1 MFLDEAK
8 IRVQGGRG
16 GDGVISFLSNRH
28 NPRGGPDGGDG
39 GPGGDVVLRASARM
53 STLYS
58 FRNEPTFRGGDGG
71 PGGRNLRHG
80 ARGKDTVVDV
90 PAGTVVR
97 DLTTGE
103 IIADLAAPG
112 KEVILARGGE
122 GGRGNRSFTTS
133 VRQAPRICERG
144 LKGERRTLLLELKL
158 IADVGI
164 IGYPNVGKSSLI
176 SRISGK
182 RAKVADYPFTTVVPN
197 LGVVDVD
204 GVHQFVAVDIPGL
217 IDGAHAG
224 RGLGDKFLRHVER
237 TRLLIHMVDLAG
249 MEGRDPVADY
259 TRINSELQAF
269 SERLATRPQIV
280 VGNKI
285 DLMSDDDVATA
296 VARFANIGVEIHPIS
311 VATGAGVR
319 GIVMRTFTRLDAL
332 REKSDAPPTPV
343 MRRRVYRYHGET
355 GFWVDRTDDA
365 FTVHG
370 APVEKLVQKLVLNSR
385 DAWEYLSERLE
396 KMGVMHELHRH
407 GCSDGDLV
415 RIGDVEFE
423 LKR

>member
-39 GPGGDVVLRASARM
+39 GPGGDVILRASTRI

-58 FRNEPTFRGGDGG
+58 FRNEPTFRAGDGA

-80 ARGKDTVVDV
+80 ARGKDAVIEAPV
-90 PAGTVVR
+90 GTVVR
-97 DLTTGE
+97 DLTSGE
-103 IIADLAAPG
+103 VIADLVSPG
-112 KEVILARGGE
+112 DEVILARGGE

-133 VRQAPRICERG
+133 VRQAPHICERG

-158 IADVGI
+158 VADVGI

-176 SRISGK
+176 SRISGV
-182 RAKVADYPFTTVVPN
+182 RAKIADYPFTTVVPN

-224 RGLGDKFLRHVER
+224 KGLGDKFLRHVER
-237 TRLLIHMVDLAG
+237 TRLLIHMIDLACV
-249 MEGRDPVADY
+249 EGRDPIDDY
-259 TRINSELQAF
+259 ERINSELRAF
-269 SERLATRPQIV
+269 SETLAVRPQIV

-285 DLMSDDDVATA
+285 DLIDADA
-296 VARFANIGVEIHPIS
+296 VKEAVNRFGTIGVKLHPIS

-319 GIVMRTFTRLDAL
+319 SLVKRTFARLEAL
-332 REKSDAPPTPV
+332 REKSDTPPAPV
-343 MRRRVYRYHGET
+343 NKRRVYRYHGET
-355 GFWVDRTDDA
+355 GFWVDRDGDVFA
-365 FTVHG
+365 VHG
-370 APVEKLVQKLVLNSR
+370 EVVERLVQKLVLDSR

-396 KMGVMHELHRH
+396 RMGVLRELHRR
-407 GCSDGDLV
+407 GCTDGDLV

-423 LKR
+423 LRR